1 MRKLLNLAILSI
13 LLIISAVV
21 VLTYRNK
28 SNYIVKQ
35 RNYAQAFYDK
45 KLYKDAIKE
54 FGKMNK
60 EDLLK
65 EDVLMIADSYLALE
79 EFNTAINM
87 SIEDF
92 DRYKIPK
99 EKKHKIQENILKILD
114 NKEMY
119 KEYNKF
125 FLKLDEELKNKY
137 MDKYLSDY
145 VVYGESFDQ
154 VKYTLNDYKEYIGKK
169 NEFWYLI
176 TNKGKIKHSSK
187 NEDILGWNSPYL
199 TVINQGNTLVIDEK
213 NDIRAHFDGVEY
225 FNFQNPYIV
234 KNTTSGQIYIDR
246 SSVIKSKVYKKA
258 SNFTDNKA
266 VVIDDGIKI
275 IDTNFKLISN
285 LEGQDFKIDSRNN
298 AIYDNKVIVKSNKY
312 KIYDI
317 TKDKYSDEYDDIDF
331 SYGQFIAVKNKNMWT
346 YIDQDFNSV
355 SDKEFNKAYSFSND
369 IALIK
374 EKDGHK
380 IINKNLKV
388 IKEIEDKIYPFNEEG
403 ISFIKKEEKYYMIR
417 LKRFINE

>member
-1 MRKLLNLAILSI
+1 MRKIINLSILSI
-13 LLIISAVV
+13 LLIISAFL

-28 SNYIVKQ
+28 SNYVVKQ
-35 RNYAQAFYDK
+35 RNYAQAFYNK

-54 FGKMNK
+54 FEKLNK

-65 EDVLMIADSYLALE
+65 EDVLMIAESYLALE

-92 DRYKIPK
+92 DLHKIPK

-114 NKEMY
+114 DKEMY

-145 VVYGESFDQ
+145 VIYGESFDQ
-154 VKYTLNDYKEYIGKK
+154 IKYTLNDYEEYIGKK
-169 NEFWYLI
+169 DDFWYLI

-213 NDIRAHFDGVEY
+213 NDIRAHFDGIDY
-225 FNFQNPYIV
+225 FAFQHPYIV
-234 KNTTSGQIYIDR
+234 KNTSSGQIYIDR
-246 SSVIKSKVYKKA
+246 SSVNKSKVYKKA
-258 SNFTDNKA
+258 SNFIDNKA

-275 IDTNFKLISN
+275 IDTNFELISN

-298 AIYDNKVIVKSNKY
+298 AIYDNKVIVKLKKY

-317 TKDKYSDEYDDIDF
+317 SKDKYSDEYDDIDF
-331 SYGQFIAVKNKNMWT
+331 SYGQHIAVKNKNKWT

-355 SDKEFNKAYSFSND
+355 SDKGFNQAYSFSND
-369 IALIK
+369 IGLIK
-374 EKDGHK
+374 ENNRYK

-388 IKEIEDKIYPFNEEG
+388 IKEVEDEIYPFNEEG
-403 ISFIKKEEKYYMIR
+403 ISFTKKEDKYYMIR

>member
-1 MRKLLNLAILSI
+1 MRKILNLVILSI
-13 LLIISAVV
+13 LIIISAVV

-54 FGKMNK
+54 FGKLNK

-65 EDVLMIADSYLALE
+65 EDVLMIAESYLALE

-92 DRYKIPK
+92 DLYKIPR

-125 FLKLDEELKNKY
+125 FLKLDEELKSKY

-154 VKYTLNDYKEYIGKK
+154 IRYTLNDCKEYIGKK
-169 NEFWYLI
+169 DDFWYLI

-225 FNFQNPYIV
+225 FSFQHPYIV
-234 KNTTSGQIYIDR
+234 KKTASGQIYIDR
-246 SSVIKSKVYKKA
+246 SSINKSKAYKKA
-258 SNFTDNKA
+258 SNFIENKA
-266 VVIDDGIKI
+266 VVVDNGVKL
-275 IDTNFKLISN
+275 IDTNFSSINSI
-285 LEGQDFKIDSRNN
+285 EGQGIKVDDRNN

-317 TKDKYSDEYDDIDF
+317 TKEKYSEEYDDIDF
-331 SYGQFIAVKNKNMWT
+331 SYGQYIAVKNKNKWT
-346 YIDQDFNSV
+346 YIDQDYKSV
-355 SDKEFNKAYSFSND
+355 GDKGFSQAYSFSND
-369 IALIK
+369 IGVIK
-374 EKDGHK
+374 ENGGYK

-388 IKEIEDKIYPFNEEG
+388 IKEVEGEIYPFNEEG
-403 ISFIKKEEKYYMIR
+403 ISFIKKEDKYYMIR

>member
-1 MRKLLNLAILSI
+1 MRKIINLAILSI
-13 LLIISAVV
+13 LLIISAFL

-28 SNYIVKQ
+28 SNYVVKQ
-35 RNYAQAFYDK
+35 RNYAQAFYNK

-54 FGKMNK
+54 FEKLNK

-65 EDVLMIADSYLALE
+65 EDVLMIAESYLALE

-92 DRYKIPK
+92 DLHKIPK

-114 NKEMY
+114 DKEMY

-125 FLKLDEELKNKY
+125 FLKLDEEFKKKY

-145 VVYGESFDQ
+145 VIYGESFDQ
-154 VKYTLNDYKEYIGKK
+154 IKYTLNDYKEYIGKK
-169 NEFWYLI
+169 DDFWYLI

-187 NEDILGWNSPYL
+187 NEDILGWKYPYL
-199 TVINQGNTLVIDEK
+199 TVINQANTLVIDEK
-213 NDIRAHFDGVEY
+213 NDIRANFDGVEY
-225 FNFQNPYIV
+225 FSFQHPYIV
-234 KNTTSGQIYIDR
+234 KNTSSGQIYIDR
-246 SSVIKSKVYKKA
+246 SSVIKSKAYKKA
-258 SNFTDNKA
+258 SNFIDNKA

-275 IDTNFKLISN
+275 IDTNFKPISN
-285 LEGQDFKIDSRNN
+285 IEGKDFKIDSRNN
-298 AIYDNKVIVKSNKY
+298 AIYDNKIIVKSKKY

-317 TKDKYSDEYDDIDF
+317 SKEKYSDEYDDIYF
-331 SYGQFIAVKNKNMWT
+331 SYGQYIAVKNKNKWT

-355 SDKEFNKAYSFSND
+355 SDKGFNQAYSFSND
-369 IALIK
+369 IGLIK
-374 EKDGHK
+374 ENDRYK

-388 IKEIEDKIYPFNEEG
+388 IKEVEDEIYPFNEEG
-403 ISFIKKEEKYYMIR
+403 ISFTKKEDKYYMIR